1 MANTT
6 HGGDG
11 RLCNCII
18 RTVFSSLIAEK
29 YNLYFEYEL
38 YPEIKS
44 LGIPI
49 FINGTVYN
57 TDVINFKDE
66 DFHKYMYEEEL
77 KSNIRVLY
85 TYFQN
90 PYCAKYLRDY
100 FNKPEIANSIKIHNR
115 YNSRYQQNNDIYVH
129 VRLGDCETRNHGIKY
144 YSKVIESLQ
153 FTNGYISSDS
163 LEHPICN
170 ELIQKY
176 NLIPL
181 HNDGIDTIMFGSTC
195 KYIILSNGTFSW
207 MIGVFGYYS
216 TIYYP
221 DPTLKEIW
229 HGDIFVFDDWNKIVQ
244 YE

>member
-49 FINGTVYN
+49 FINGTVYH
-57 TDVINFKDE
+57 TTVIDFKDE

-115 YNSRYQQNNDIYVH
+115 YNNRYQNNNDIYIH
-129 VRLGDCETRNHGIKY
+129 VRLGDCESRNHGIKY

-163 LEHPICN
+163 LEHPLCN

-181 HNDGIDTIMFGSTC
+181 TGDGIDTIMFGSTC
-195 KYIILSNGTFSW
+195 ENIILSNGTFSW
-207 MIGVFGYYS
+207 MIGVFGYHS

-221 DPTLKEIW
+221 DPKLKESW
-229 HGDIFVFDDWNKIVQ
+229 HGEIFIFDDWNKVIQ